1 MKKLVLLL
9 VNVCIM
15 SHTFPQPGVTGQVSV
30 ADTSGIFSGDY
41 ALVAGGSKG
50 IGYAIAEALARRR
63 YNLILIAR
71 HPDSLQAAKKKL
83 ESAYHIQV
91 ELLVNDLS
99 REQAADEIAHWCT
112 TRDIPLKMLCNVAG
126 AGGERD
132 YLSLSLDTL
141 RYMAK
146 VKCRIMH
153 GAYVKITSFAGK
165 KRPFLYFKCG
175 QSCGPGS
182 YSC

>member
-9 VNVCIM
+9 VNVFIM
-15 SHTFPQPGVTGQVSV
+15 SHTFPQPGVAGQVSV
-30 ADTSGIFSGDY
+30 ADTSGIFSGEY

-83 ESAYHIQV
+83 ESAYHIHV

-99 REQAADEIAHWCT
+99 RE
-112 TRDIPLKMLCNVAG
+112 
-126 AGGERD
+126 
-132 YLSLSLDTL
+132 
-141 RYMAK
+141 
-146 VKCRIMH
+146 
-153 GAYVKITSFAGK
+153 
-165 KRPFLYFKCG
+165 
-175 QSCGPGS
+175 
-182 YSC
+182 